1 MVTTG
6 ASHSNVDMFRTLK
19 DVFMY
24 IYNYI
29 YILKVFDPNKSFEFD
44 VTSIHNFKFTYAVY

>member
-1 MVTTG
+1 MVMTG

-24 IYNYI
+24 IYSYI

>member
-24 IYNYI
+24 IYS
-29 YILKVFDPNKSFEFD
+29 YILKVFDPNKSFEFN
-44 VTSIHNFKFTYAVY
+44 VTSNS